1 MFDNFEP
8 ISVVTQTSP
17 EVTIRGL
24 RSTHSSTADLPPLLL
39 LHGFPQTLHIWH
51 RVAPQL
57 VSAFNVI
64 LLDLRGYGSSSCP
77 AFTTDTTANK
87 DGVIDTSTQYAKSLM
102 ARDCVQVMSSL
113 GYSTFYLA
121 AHDRGARVG
130 HKLCVDHP
138 HAVRRA
144 LFLDICPTLAMFEA
158 TDFEFAKAYFHW
170 FMLIQPYP
178 LPETMLLSNP
188 RQIAEMFMGGRQG
201 DGLGIFDKQ
210 CFEEYVKALGDKD
223 TVHAM
228 CDDYRAAA
236 TWDMDEQRRDLEEG
250 RKIKC
255 PLRVLWGKHGV
266 VERCF
271 DALEEWRKV
280 TDDGVTVDG
289 WAVESGHYIPEQAPD
304 DVVSSIRDFF
314 VEQ

>member
-8 ISVVTQTSP
+8 ISVITQTSP

-24 RSTHSSTADLPPLLL
+24 RSTNPSTPNLPPLLL

-57 VSAFNVI
+57 TSIFTVV
-64 LLDLRGYGSSSCP
+64 LLDLRGYGSSSSP
-77 AFTTDTTANK
+77 ATTDNNDKDYDSTA
-87 DGVIDTSTQYAKSLM
+87 QYAKSVM
-102 ARDCVQVMSSL
+102 ARDCIQVMNSL
-113 GYSTFYLA
+113 GYPTFYLA

-130 HKLCVDHP
+130 HKLCVDYP
-138 HAVRRA
+138 QAVRRA

-158 TDFEFAKAYFHW
+158 TDFTFAKAYFHW

-188 RQIAEMFMGGRQG
+188 RQIAEVFMGGRQR
-201 DGLGIFDKQ
+201 DGLGIFEKE

-236 TWDMDEQRRDLEEG
+236 TWDLEEQRRDLAEG

-271 DALEEWRKV
+271 DALGEWRKV
-280 TDDGVTVDG
+280 TEDGILVDG
-289 WAVESGHYIPEQAPD
+289 WAVDSGHYVPEQVPD
-304 DVVSSIRDFF
+304 EVVSSIREFF
-314 VEQ
+314 VE